1 MSLRNMSDGHQND
14 YCIGRLLL
22 YRMSAMTYLKE
33 LVGDY
38 LLEEVKLKVKCDI
51 YTKRCL
57 CIVCMLLLSYIFHKI
72 TWCSTQKDI

>member
-1 MSLRNMSDGHQND
+1 MSLRNMSDSHQND

-38 LLEEVKLKVKCDI
+38 LLEEVKLKVWHL
-51 YTKRCL
+51 Y
-57 CIVCMLLLSYIFHKI
+57 
-72 TWCSTQKDI
+72 

>member
-14 YCIGRLLL
+14 YCIGRLLLL

-38 LLEEVKLKVKCDI
+38 LLEEVKLKVWHL
-51 YTKRCL
+51 Y
-57 CIVCMLLLSYIFHKI
+57 
-72 TWCSTQKDI
+72 